1 MLLSRGRDAASLQ
14 LLELIVQ
21 AYEASH
27 LINFFHALLHPEL
40 LFEAVDDR
48 IFHGLGTSQGFKGAR
63 SPASVFGLLA
73 CHLLKALADNLDLIL
88 RPPMP
93 YVMFR

>member
-40 LFEAVDDR
+40 LFEAVEDR
-48 IFHGLGTSQGFKGAR
+48 IFHGPGISQGLETAR
-63 SPASVFGLLA
+63 SPASVSRLLA
-73 CHLLKALADNLDLIL
+73 RHLLEALAHDLDLIL
-88 RPPMP
+88 GPPMP